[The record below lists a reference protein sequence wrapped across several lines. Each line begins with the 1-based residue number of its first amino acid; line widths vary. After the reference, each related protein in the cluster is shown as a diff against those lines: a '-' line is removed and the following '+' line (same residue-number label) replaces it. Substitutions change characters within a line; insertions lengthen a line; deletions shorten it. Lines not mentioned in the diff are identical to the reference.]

1 MAKETMKRPSSRKSA
16 SKRSESAAPA
26 ASGKRRKVSRKKAAQ
41 KKKRMIIFGVEIVAL
56 LALLIGFYV
65 VWQMDKLQE
74 PQQAEGGIEVNE
86 GLSEEAQQTMS
97 GYTNIAL
104 FGLDTREAGQRGK
117 GNRSDTMIIA
127 SINNDTKEVK
137 LVSVYRDTYLDLTNG
152 RYNKA
157 NGAYSAGGPDQA
169 VNMLNR
175 NLDLD
180 IQYYVSVD
188 FAALTETV
196 DLLGG
201 IMIDVD
207 ESEIEHL
214 NNYTVETSEVT
225 GVETE
230 KLTETGYQLLDGVQ
244 ATSYC
249 RIRYTAGDDFKRTE
263 RQREV
268 ILEIANKA
276 KEADI
281 TEINDI
287 INAVFPM
294 VATNYTNGQLLE
306 MAPQLLEYDIVD
318 TVGFPFDR
326 ETGTISGKGS
336 CVIPVNLE
344 SNVIQLHEYLFGND
358 GYTPSQQVQDISDQI
373 VSDTGYDVEED
384 TSTDAGGSA
393 AEE

>member
-1 MAKETMKRPSSRKSA
+1 
-16 SKRSESAAPA
+16 
-26 ASGKRRKVSRKKAAQ
+26 
-41 KKKRMIIFGVEIVAL
+41 
-56 LALLIGFYV
+56 
-65 VWQMDKLQE
+65 
-74 PQQAEGGIEVNE
+74 
-86 GLSEEAQQTMS
+86 
-97 GYTNIAL
+97 
-104 FGLDTREAGQRGK
+104 
-117 GNRSDTMIIA
+117 
-127 SINNDTKEVK
+127 
-137 LVSVYRDTYLDLTNG
+137 
-152 RYNKA
+152 
-157 NGAYSAGGPDQA
+157 
-169 VNMLNR
+169 MLNR

-384 TSTDAGGSA
+384 TSADAGGSA

>member
-104 FGLDTREAGQRGK
+104 FGLDTREAGQLGK

-137 LVSVYRDTYLDLTNG
+137 LVSVYRDTY
-152 RYNKA
+152 
-157 NGAYSAGGPDQA
+157 
-169 VNMLNR
+169 
-175 NLDLD
+175 LDLD

-384 TSTDAGGSA
+384 TSADAGGSA

>member
-1 MAKETMKRPSSRKSA
+1 MAKETTKRPSSKKSA
-16 SKRSESAAPA
+16 SGRSANTAPA
-26 ASGKRRKVSRKKAAQ
+26 GSGKRRKNSKKRAAQ
-41 KKKRMIIFGVEIVAL
+41 KKKRMLIFGIEIVAL
-56 LALLIGFYV
+56 LALLVGFYV

-74 PQQAEGGIEVNE
+74 PEQAQGGIQKNE

-104 FGLDTREAGQRGK
+104 FGLDTREAGQLGK

-127 SINNDTKEVK
+127 SINNDTKEVE
-137 LVSVYRDTYLDLTNG
+137 LVSVYRDTYLDRTDGN
-152 RYNKA
+152 YNKA
-157 NGAYSAGGPDQA
+157 NGAYSSGGPEQA
-169 VNMLNR
+169 INMLNR

-180 IQYYVSVD
+180 IEYYVSVD

-207 ESEIEHL
+207 EAEIEHL

-225 GVETE
+225 GVKTE
-230 KLTETGYQLLDGVQ
+230 KLTQTGYQLLDGVQ

-268 ILEIANKA
+268 IMEIVSKA
-276 KEADI
+276 KQADI
-281 TEINDI
+281 SEINDI

-294 VATNYTNGQLLE
+294 VATNYTNPQLLE
-306 MAPQLLEYDIVD
+306 MAPQMLGYDIVD

-326 ETGTISGKGS
+326 ATATISGKGS

-344 SNVIQLHEYLFGND
+344 SNVIQLHEYLFGSD
-358 GYTPSQQVQDISDQI
+358 GYTPSRQVQDISDQI
-373 VSDTGYDVEED
+373 ISDTGYDVEED
-384 TSTDAGGSA
+384 AGADTA
-393 AEE
+393 AE

>member
-104 FGLDTREAGQRGK
+104 FGLDTREAGQLGK

-207 ESEIEHL
+207 ESEIKHL

-384 TSTDAGGSA
+384 TSADAGGSA

>member
-104 FGLDTREAGQRGK
+104 FGLDTREAGQQGN

-384 TSTDAGGSA
+384 TSADAGGSA